1 MEHTKFTDLNL
12 STEMLRAVSE
22 LGFEAATPIQ
32 SLAIPVLLEG
42 KDIIGQ
48 AQTGTGKTAA
58 FGIPIIEKVNPQ
70 EKDVQAI
77 ILCPTREL
85 AIQVAE
91 ELTVLARYKQGIKI
105 LPIYGGQP
113 IERQLYALKREKIQ
127 IVVATP
133 GRMCDHIDRKTI
145 SLEKVKIV
153 TLDEADEMLDMGF
166 RDDIE
171 FILKQIK
178 DKAQMVFFSA
188 TMAPEIL
195 GLAKRYL
202 NNPQIIKVQHKELTV
217 SNIEQYYIEVKDN
230 AKVDLLSKLL
240 DFYNPKLSV
249 IFANTKRM
257 VDILVDALKRRGYRT
272 GGLHGDKTQRERDRV
287 MDKFRKGDIE
297 FLIATDIAGRGID
310 VENVEMVINFDIPT
324 DEEDYVHR
332 IGRTGRAGRAGKAIT
347 FVLGREMYHLKR
359 IKQYTKKNI
368 APLQAPSSVDIEAR
382 KSNEILEAI
391 KSVIS
396 KGHLTTYTNMVEEM
410 CKGEIT
416 SQEVAAALLKMKLEN
431 NKLPN

>member
-1 MEHTKFTDLNL
+1 MEHKKFTELGL
-12 STEMLRAVSE
+12 SSEMLKSISE
-22 LGFEAATPIQ
+22 IGFEAATPIQ
-32 SLAIPVLLEG
+32 SLSIPVLLEG

-58 FGIPIIEKVNPQ
+58 FGIPIIEKINTT
-70 EKDVQAI
+70 EKDVQAV

-91 ELTVLARYKQGIKI
+91 ELTVLAKYKTGIKI

-113 IERQLYALKREKIQ
+113 IERQIYALKKEKVQ

-133 GRMCDHIDRKTI
+133 GRMCDHINRKTI
-145 SLEKVKIV
+145 ILEKVKIV

-166 RDDIE
+166 REDIE

-178 DKAQMVFFSA
+178 NKAQMIFFSA
-188 TMAPEIL
+188 TMPSEIL
-195 GLAKRYL
+195 NLAKKYL
-202 NNPQIIKVQHKELTV
+202 HNPQVIKVLHKELTV
-217 SNIEQYYIEVKDN
+217 SNIEQYYIEVKENNKIDI
-230 AKVDLLSKLL
+230 LSKLL
-240 DFYNPKLSV
+240 DFYNPRLSV

-297 FLIATDIAGRGID
+297 LLVATDIAGRGID
-310 VENVEMVINFDIPT
+310 VDNVEMVINFDIPM

-332 IGRTGRAGRAGKAIT
+332 IGRTGRAGRSGKAVT
-347 FVLGREMYHLKR
+347 FVFGREMYHLKR

-368 APLQAPSSVDIEAR
+368 LPMQPPSGDEIEAR
-382 KSNEILEAI
+382 KLTELSEIV

-396 KGHLTTYTNMVEEM
+396 KGHLTNYVNMIEEL
-410 CKGEIT
+410 CKEDIT
-416 SQEVAAALLKMKLEN
+416 SLEIAAALLKMRLEKNKN
-431 NKLPN
+431 N